1 VTLAVTKIKISSRFI
16 RRQRMLVFQ
25 GHRLPLTGNRW
36 DIRWPIGRRT
46 KPTFGVSNVFSVAV
60 MERCCDAYDDGE
72 YFLLSIYSASEG
84 AGVSGASIAVDSV
97 SMGHTAVGTSSNE
110 AGSLCIFLYICFI

>member
-1 VTLAVTKIKISSRFI
+1 VTLAVTKVNISSRFI

-46 KPTFGVSNVFSVAV
+46 KPTFCVYPVFSVAV
-60 MERCCDAYDDGE
+60 MEKSCDVCGDRGYI
-72 YFLLSIYSASEG
+72 FRSVCSASCV
-84 AGVSGASIAVDSV
+84 AGVSEAS
-97 SMGHTAVGTSSNE
+97 TAVE
-110 AGSLCIFLYICFI
+110 Q